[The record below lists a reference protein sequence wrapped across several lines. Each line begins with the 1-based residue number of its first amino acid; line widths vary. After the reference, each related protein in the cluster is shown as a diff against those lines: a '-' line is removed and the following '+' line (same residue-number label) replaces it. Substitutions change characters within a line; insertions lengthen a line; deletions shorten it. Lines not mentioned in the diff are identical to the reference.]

1 MFIIAGHDSCV
12 LAFLYYYFL
21 KKTYSPS
28 SLWDYVLGNKKEG
41 TYTISINDYLKL
53 AQDVGGNSWSQ
64 IAFNLFYLLTIP
76 YSRYENLEHLKSLL
90 LSMYCYYLTAFW
102 CFIIAITIKFY
113 LYMFLHRLCKENL
126 QHFFS
131 PKEIECRDNEILSYL
146 KFCCFD
152 AMPQR

>member
-21 KKTYSPS
+21 KKTSSPS

-76 YSRYENLEHLKSLL
+76 YSRYENLLKSLL

-131 PKEIECRDNEILSYL
+131 PKEIQCRDNEILSYL